1 MPSILPTYKWLV
13 VQCTVCKQMLL
24 TPSQPTHLGG
34 RTELAVGLVVG
45 GELVANEGAGAVG
58 VEVVGHVVALGLHV
72 GAHLVEGGGRDHV
85 ALAIDLPGDGGV
97 LGADLVVAG
106 GAGGGTGVHGNVTAL
121 LTVDDHAA
129 EEVGVVVFLVVDDGE
144 DLGLDADLGGRV
156 GEDAVDA
163 EDTVVEGGLVLVG
176 GAAHAGGRVGPV
188 DLVGLA
194 DAHADAVL
202 PDVGGVELV
211 LVDVVVAALVSLARF
226 GLGQTTVA
234 EAVVVV
240 DGSGAELVV
249 LASGVVLGAEMPVDV
264 DGAHLVLPVGSGDG
278 NVVDLHASL
287 VALGDVAA
295 GLRLDVGDGANHT
308 IVVLELGLL
317 AGAGIL
323 TCRRLA
329 GGVEHIA
336 GVDDDGGILGREG
349 ASARSAGAIGSVDT
363 DGDEGGDA
371 GDRDGAAEGD
381 GGHEDLVVTERAGSG
396 VLGAHGG
403 DVFEEDEKKSEATV
417 RM

>member
-1 MPSILPTYKWLV
+1 
-13 VQCTVCKQMLL
+13 ML
-24 TPSQPTHLGG
+24 HLGG
-34 RTELAVGLVVG
+34 GAELAVGLVVG
-45 GELVANEGAGAVG
+45 GELVADEGTRAVG

-85 ALAIDLPGDGGV
+85 ALAIDLPGDGRV

-106 GAGGGTGVHGNVTAL
+106 GSGGGAGVHGDVLAHL
-121 LTVDDHAA
+121 AVDDHAA
-129 EEVGVVVFLVVDDGE
+129 EEVGVVVVLVVDDGE

-163 EDTVVEGGLVLVG
+163 EDSVVEGGLVLVG

-211 LVDVVVAALVSLARF
+211 VVEVVVAALVSLARL

-234 EAVVVV
+234 EAVVVL
-240 DGSGAELVV
+240 DGAGAELVV
-249 LASGVVLGAEMPVDV
+249 LAGGVVLGAEMPVDV
-264 DGAHLVLPVGSGDG
+264 DGAHLVLPVGGGDG

-295 GLRLDVGDGANHT
+295 GLGLDVDDGADHA
-308 IVVLELGLL
+308 VVVRELGLL

-323 TCRRLA
+323 ASGRLA
-329 GGVEHIA
+329 GGVEHVA
-336 GVDDDGGILGREG
+336 SVDDDGGILGRGETSGGG
-349 ASARSAGAIGSVDT
+349 AGISGLGGDGGKRSDGG
-363 DGDEGGDA
+363 DGDGT
-371 GDRDGAAEGD
+371 AEGD
-381 GGHEDLVVTERAGSG
+381 GGNEDLVVREEALGGGLGG
-396 VLGAHGG
+396 VGAAHDDLVGY
-403 DVFEEDEKKSEATV
+403 VLEKEWKK
-417 RM
+417 